1 MPKKHRITFG
11 QHKTTASGTLNE
23 ELRTVACAKYVNENM
38 KFAVSKLYI
47 KNYFDK
53 VARAEVLFI

>member
-1 MPKKHRITFG
+1 
-11 QHKTTASGTLNE
+11 
-23 ELRTVACAKYVNENM
+23 M

-53 VARAEVLFI
+53 VARAEVLFIWVSMIILSFIFFIVNRNG